1 MVVEVA
7 VVRHL
12 VDVGG
17 TGGGNAGDGVSTNQT
32 AKNATGYA
40 NGGGGVKNG
49 HPGGSA
55 TAGIFVLRVPNA
67 YNITSPGGSTSND
80 SDYKYLQRTS
90 LLGNVPLVM

>member
-1 MVVEVA
+1 MQMVVEV
-7 VVRHL
+7 L
-12 VDVGG
+12 G
-17 TGGGNAGDGVSTNQT
+17 
-32 AKNATGYA
+32 KC
-40 NGGGGVKNG
+40 G

-90 LLGNVPLVM
+90 PGNSFP